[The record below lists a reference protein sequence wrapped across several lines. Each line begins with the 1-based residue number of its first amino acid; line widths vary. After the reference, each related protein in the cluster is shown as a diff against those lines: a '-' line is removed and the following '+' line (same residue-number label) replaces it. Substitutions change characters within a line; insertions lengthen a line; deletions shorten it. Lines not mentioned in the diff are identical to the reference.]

1 MGSNSLKLQLFH
13 SLLERN
19 LFVYNIVSL
28 GIKNPN
34 FFCVGPRFQHLKSHL
49 KSLNQNIPNFL
60 VDDCT
65 KIWCDSTKNENDVYR
80 TRSKVTVCQILGQED
95 VNFMLKKICN
105 ADCQMSVSLH
115 DTCTQSV

>member
-13 SLLERN
+13 LLLERN
-19 LFVYNIVSL
+19 LFVYIVSL
-28 GIKNPN
+28 RIKNPN
-34 FFCVGPRFQHLKSHL
+34 FFCVGPGSRHRQSHL

-60 VDDCT
+60 ADDCT
-65 KIWCDSTKNENDVYR
+65 KIWCDSTKNKNEVYR

-95 VNFMLKKICN
+95 VNFMLKIICN
-105 ADCQMSVSLH
+105 ADCQMSVSLR